1 MIGVVRAAWQSHTL
15 GGVAFYLT
23 LAVWI
28 GLEVRQAGRT
38 RENATRTDRHS
49 RFAVAIGEI
58 LGWSIAINGPRI
70 APGLTW
76 SGSAWVVVGLT
87 VWWCGIALRA
97 WSFQTL
103 GRYFT
108 FVVMTSED
116 QPVIEA
122 GPYRWVRHP
131 SYLAI
136 ELCMIGVG
144 LTFSNA
150 LSLIGASVAT
160 LVGLIVR
167 IRVEETALR
176 AALGER
182 YDDFCR
188 SRRRLVPFVW

>member
-1 MIGVVRAAWQSHTL
+1 MTGVVRVVGQSNAWWS
-15 GGVAFYLT
+15 VAFYVT
-23 LAVWI
+23 LAVWVA
-28 GLEVRQAGRT
+28 LEASRVRTT

-49 RFAVAIGEI
+49 RVAVAIGEI
-58 LGWSIAINGPRI
+58 LGWSFAINGPRV

-76 SGSAWVVVGLT
+76 SGSAWVIVGLA

-136 ELCMIGVG
+136 ELCMIGMS

>member
-1 MIGVVRAAWQSHTL
+1 MIGAVRAAWQSHTL
-15 GGVAFYLT
+15 GSVAFYLT

-28 GLEVRQAGRT
+28 GLEVRQAGKT

-49 RFAVAIGEI
+49 RVAVAIGEI
-58 LGWSIAINGPRI
+58 LGWSFAINGPRV

-76 SGSAWVVVGLT
+76 SGSAWVIVGLA

-136 ELCMIGVG
+136 ELCMIGMS